1 MIFKRGDPINMLF
14 MSTSELFG
22 GVYFPVAVLP
32 EWLQTVSHLL
42 PITYSLNAMRQP
54 LLQGY
59 SLGELA
65 PEIGALVLFS
75 AVLVPASLLAFRY
88 AVRKA
93 KMEGTLVHY

>member
-1 MIFKRGDPINMLF
+1 MDLFDPSCYTHNEIERNSINNIN
-14 MSTSELFG
+14 S
-22 GVYFPVAVLP
+22 
-32 EWLQTVSHLL
+32 LL
-42 PITYSLNAMRQP
+42 VHYHGMRHA

-59 SLGELA
+59 TLGELA

-75 AVLVPASLLAFRY
+75 AVLVPASLFAFRY

>member
-1 MIFKRGDPINMLF
+1 MGH
-14 MSTSELFG
+14 
-22 GVYFPVAVLP
+22 A
-32 EWLQTVSHLL
+32 
-42 PITYSLNAMRQP
+42 

-65 PEIGALVLFS
+65 PEIGALVIFS
-75 AVLVPASLLAFRY
+75 AVLVPSSLLAFRY